1 MKTNQRLPGP
11 ALRDRPPQKNDT
23 NSKVKDPRLKSKSRR
38 PLQIENHNQLQIAGE
53 TPALRD
59 GGALSRELMDCGCE
73 NFGVVLDVRFGCSWG
88 HQRHI
93 VERG

>member
-38 PLQIENHNQLQIAGE
+38 PLQIQDHNQLQMAGE
-53 TPALRD
+53 TPALLD
-59 GGALSRELMDCGCE
+59 AIASLRELMDCGCE